1 MEKSVYK
8 AKEGVMG
15 EYDDDVLRTF
25 LDKQG
30 QLFDEDVAQTPEEAA
45 DFLEDCMAV
54 VVDSE
59 DEVFEY
65 LEENGRDVSESGD
78 VDDIAEVFR
87 VPGGRFLI
95 VEA

>member
-1 MEKSVYK
+1 
-8 AKEGVMG
+8 MG
-15 EYDDDVLRTF
+15 EFDEDVLRAF
-25 LDKQG
+25 LDRQG
-30 QLFDEDVAQTPEEAA
+30 QLFDEDVARTPEEAA
-45 DFLEDCMAV
+45 DFLEGCRAV

-59 DEVFEY
+59 DEVYEY
-65 LEENGRDVSESGD
+65 LEENGMDISEAGD

>member
-1 MEKSVYK
+1 
-8 AKEGVMG
+8 MG

-30 QLFDEDVAQTPEEAA
+30 QLFDEDVARTPQEAA
-45 DFLEDCMAV
+45 AFLEDCMAV
-54 VVDSE
+54 VVDLSH
-59 DEVFEY
+59 EVFEY
-65 LEENGRDVSESGD
+65 LEENGMDVSETGD

>member
-1 MEKSVYK
+1 MTY
-8 AKEGVMG
+8 
-15 EYDDDVLRTF
+15 EYDEAVLQCF
-25 LDKQG
+25 LENQL
-30 QLFDEDVAQTPEEAA
+30 QLFPEEVAESEEEA
-45 DFLEDCMAV
+45 EAFLEDCMAV

-65 LEENGRDVSESGD
+65 LEENGMDVSETGD

>member
-1 MEKSVYK
+1 M
-8 AKEGVMG
+8 
-15 EYDDDVLRTF
+15 
-25 LDKQG
+25 
-30 QLFDEDVAQTPEEAA
+30 
-45 DFLEDCMAV
+45 
-54 VVDSE
+54 VDSE

-65 LEENGRDVSESGD
+65 LEENGMDVSETGD

>member
-1 MEKSVYK
+1 
-8 AKEGVMG
+8 MG

-30 QLFDEDVAQTPEEAA
+30 QLFDEDVARTPQEAA
-45 DFLEDCMAV
+45 AFLEDCMAV

-59 DEVFEY
+59 DEVFVY
-65 LEENGRDVSESGD
+65 LEENGMDVSETGD